1 METMGHQRQEPESFA
16 ELVRKARSTPEADR
30 ANTQPWPQP
39 IRGGHWTDDN
49 GTHWRI
55 RGGRAGLPWLVLR
68 RLLKRPNLRVLHAYG
83 PHPAEVSGAERVAL
97 LERVERYFA
106 GEAPPHSEFW
116 LAEFRDDDRQIML
129 VIEEA
134 C

>member
-1 METMGHQRQEPESFA
+1 MRRQRQEPESFA
-16 ELVRKARSTPEADR
+16 DFVRKARSDAGAQGPEA
-30 ANTQPWPQP
+30 QSWPQP
-39 IRGGHWTDDN
+39 IRDGHWTDNN
-49 GTHWRI
+49 GTLWHI
-55 RGGRAGLPWLVLR
+55 RGGPGQLPHRALR
-68 RLLKRPNLRVLHAYG
+68 RLLKRRDLRVLHAYG
-83 PHPAEVSGAERVAL
+83 LHPTEVSGPEREAL

-116 LAEFRDDDRQIML
+116 LAEFRDHNHHAML